1 MGTLPLTEAIL
12 LEIHQSL
19 GCPASGYATTKKNKF
34 ATGQDSLEAHS
45 AMGEEVLHT
54 IFDALDM
61 DPRARVDAL
70 DNLTEFGNAYKYL
83 ELNTWTFAADERQIL
98 WMLLGYFYMPGLA
111 RRAAFWS
118 LGESLD
124 MGMPGG
130 RFWYLP
136 EPREVDGKHSLY
148 LPVAQ
153 VVDWLLDLLG
163 MPLEEFADKR
173 SQSLE
178 DADDKSSETLM
189 RSLYNW
195 RKETTPNPTSFK
207 EYFPDKLQVKFKGT
221 FSLDSSRSFA
231 EQFTDALDFV
241 TRKQLGAD
249 KLRLEIPMT
258 QPGRLEAILDG
269 SADEG
274 ERAYFVGCLADRYA
288 IPSPHTIRQRLL
300 FARMVQDGY
309 TRLLKFLCPGVDRQC
324 ADARQNKLLQLF
336 AIYKFAYN
344 MTIGSWR
351 NCRDQGEA
359 AENAWFEELLP
370 PWDRHGLYLSILPSQ
385 QKTANSELAEL
396 LTRQFAEILPGATL
410 EDHVGLDAESSGPII
425 QRNIERMKATA
436 EEFKAELELAERL
449 KTASPW
455 RTLQGESRYW
465 VVSQI
470 AQRRDLGSK
479 VSQAA
484 IQRLRELA
492 ATPSETL
499 QATLFELDGY
509 LNNERNNRPK
519 DARDLVQALL
529 EQAESSP
536 AYELWEAAILQYKAK
551 HLLACN
557 DLEGASKLF
566 KEALEAGRKRCYG
579 SLGGEVARDCLAT
592 EVANQKLIVN
602 NHEKYYREMLAGGM
616 MTECEEIPSIEETAR
631 WASEYFWD
639 TLYKPYPGVPLK
651 KRRAEDGGKKIFD
664 ELLPLLFTGEQD
676 GYLDWIKANRQLLKS
691 NLPDVDGNSVLMLL
705 IKMRTSFAQG
715 LHKFPA
721 AMLDGEQQNFAA
733 ILEHWRQF
741 FGLLAQQAPKQLNI
755 ADFKKQT
762 PLMLMTETG
771 DTELVR
777 IMLQAGADPE
787 MQDWQGM
794 TALHSA
800 IKSRVDSCVDAL
812 LDHPCRLDKLT
823 NDGQSPLHTA
833 AWSGNLH
840 ATKRLLKLAPQLA
853 WQRNSQGM
861 TPLERVEY
869 LIENPGALQALAR
882 ELAKNGRV
890 CPSRRNLEAIIT
902 ELERALQVTNV

>member
-1 MGTLPLTEAIL
+1 MSTLPSIESIL
-12 LEIHQSL
+12 LQVHQSL
-19 GCPASGYATTKKNKF
+19 GCTPYQTKPKRNF
-34 ATGQDSLEAHS
+34 ATGQMQLSHHREMA
-45 AMGEEVLHT
+45 EEVFDA

-61 DPRARVDAL
+61 DPLARADVL
-70 DNLTEFGNAYKYL
+70 KNLMEFGDAYKYL
-83 ELNTWTFAADERQIL
+83 ELNIWTFAADQRQVL
-98 WMLLGYFYMPGLA
+98 WQLLGYFYVPGIA
-111 RRAAFWS
+111 RRAAFWN
-118 LGESLD
+118 LEEALD
-124 MGMPGG
+124 KGMPGG

-136 EPREVDGKHSLY
+136 EPREVDGKPSLY

-163 MPLEEFADKR
+163 MPLEEFADVR
-173 SQSLE
+173 SEITRGGHDGLR
-178 DADDKSSETLM
+178 

-195 RKETTPNPTSFK
+195 RKDTNIRPDTFRK
-207 EYFPDKLQVKFKGT
+207 YFSDNTVLDFKGA
-221 FSLDSSRSFA
+221 FVLDSNRSPA
-231 EQFTDALDFV
+231 EQFADALKFV
-241 TRKQLGAD
+241 TRKQLTAD
-249 KLRLEIPMT
+249 QLRLEIPMT

-269 SADEG
+269 SADED
-274 ERAYFVGCLADRYA
+274 EKAAFVACLARRYA
-288 IPSPHTIRQRLL
+288 APSPHTIRQRLL
-300 FARMVQDGY
+300 FARTVQGGY
-309 TRLLKFLCPGVDRQC
+309 ERLLKLLCPGVDSQC
-324 ADARQNKLLQLF
+324 ADAQQNKLLQLF

-344 MTIGSWR
+344 MTIGGWR
-351 NCRDQGEA
+351 NGRDQGEA
-359 AENAWFEELLP
+359 AENAWFEEHLP
-370 PWDRHGLYLSILPSQ
+370 PWDRHGLFLSILPSQ
-385 QKTANSELAEL
+385 RKTANSALAEL
-396 LTRQFAEILPGATL
+396 LTRHFAEMQPGATL
-410 EDHVGLDAESSGPII
+410 EDHVGLDAESAAPII

-436 EEFKAELELAERL
+436 EEFKAELELTERL

-455 RTLQGESRYW
+455 RTLQGENRYW

-499 QATLFELDGY
+499 QAALYEQDGY
-509 LNNERNNRPK
+509 LNNERSNRPK
-519 DARDLVQALL
+519 DARDLVQVLL
-529 EQAESSP
+529 EEAESSP

-557 DLEGASKLF
+557 DFEGAGKLF

-579 SLGGEVARDCLAT
+579 SLRGEVARDCLAV
-592 EVANQKLIVN
+592 EVANQKLILN

-616 MTECEEIPSIEETAR
+616 MAECEEIPSIEETAR

-639 TLYKPYPGVPLK
+639 TLYKPYPGVPPQ
-651 KRRAEDGGKKIFD
+651 KRRARDAAKKIFD
-664 ELLPLLFTGEQD
+664 ELPPLLFTGDQD
-676 GYLDWIKANRQLLKS
+676 GLLAWIKANRQLLKS
-691 NLPDVDGNSVLMLL
+691 SLPDVDGNSVLMLL

-715 LHKFPA
+715 LHKLPA
-721 AMLDGEQQNFAA
+721 AMLEGEQQSFEVM
-733 ILEHWRQF
+733 LEHWRQF

-755 ADFKKQT
+755 ADFKSQT
-762 PLMLMTETG
+762 PLMLMAEAG

-787 MQDWQGM
+787 MQDWQAM

-823 NDGQSPLHTA
+823 FDGQSPLHTA
-833 AWSGNLH
+833 AWTGNLH
-840 ATKRLLKLAPQLA
+840 ATRRLLQLAPELA

-869 LIENPGALQALAR
+869 LIENPQALQMLAEELRHNGRRCASKR
-882 ELAKNGRV
+882 ELEEIV
-890 CPSRRNLEAIIT
+890 SLLEQVAPVANA
-902 ELERALQVTNV
+902 RA